1 MISNMSIFFNNS
13 EEKYNQEIKLAVSI
27 LKSLRIKANL
37 TQMDVASKLDKPQ
50 SFVSKYEIGE
60 RRLDIIELKL
70 VCEALGISLSDY
82 VNILERKTEIESE
95 QKIP

>member
-1 MISNMSIFFNNS
+1 MSIFFNNS